1 MTLPT
6 HKVSYIHGAG
16 YRVSR
21 TFDSKALA
29 QEFIDN
35 NALVFPLPGV
45 RLEVLTTECG
55 YPNTDGEVNGHF
67 HYQDGSCDTEPSYAM
82 GGPA

>member
-55 YPNTDGEVNGHF
+55 SVWDFPPCTTPQAHENGCC
-67 HYQDGSCDTEPSYAM
+67 DCDTES
-82 GGPA
+82 